1 LLNYHSTII
10 NGIIMKKDKILTK
23 ISEALDFEAE
33 LLLLGEKPLKDG
45 QEKRQLTLAEDS
57 KSINNMYFKK

>member
-1 LLNYHSTII
+1 
-10 NGIIMKKDKILTK
+10 MKKDKILTK